1 MESKYNN
8 NKAGYYHVISRGIN
22 KQIIFEDDNDYS
34 RYLNFLT
41 KYVVIYNVNVLSYC
55 LMNNHVHILVYGDIQ
70 EISRFMKCVNQCYVN
85 SYNLRYERIGSLI
98 QNSLKKILIAD
109 TRYLSNV
116 FFYILKNPARANI
129 SSGDNYLWNS
139 YKEYFHDSCI
149 IDNIM
154 AKEIYGD
161 VQNLEHIIKADN
173 NINVIWKHNPEK
185 DAVLRD
191 LIYNK
196 YNITNMK
203 QIMYVSINIRNEI
216 IKILKEN
223 GMSGKKICSITGLSR
238 GIVQKV

>member
-129 SSGDNYLWNS
+129 SSGDNYL
-139 YKEYFHDSCI
+139 
-149 IDNIM
+149 
-154 AKEIYGD
+154 
-161 VQNLEHIIKADN
+161 
-173 NINVIWKHNPEK
+173 
-185 DAVLRD
+185 
-191 LIYNK
+191 
-196 YNITNMK
+196 
-203 QIMYVSINIRNEI
+203 
-216 IKILKEN
+216 
-223 GMSGKKICSITGLSR
+223 
-238 GIVQKV
+238 